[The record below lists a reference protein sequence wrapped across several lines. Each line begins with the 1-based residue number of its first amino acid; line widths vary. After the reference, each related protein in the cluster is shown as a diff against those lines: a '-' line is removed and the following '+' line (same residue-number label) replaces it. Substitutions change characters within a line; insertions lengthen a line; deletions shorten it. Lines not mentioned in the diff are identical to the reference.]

1 MKRITPFFAL
11 LLFSASAIAK
21 DQPFRP
27 HITGIAYVR
36 LLATDAERSR
46 TFYSTVLGI
55 GPGPKRCSKSE
66 RPCFSLGQVQQI
78 ELQQATAQAEPNL
91 LLELAFET
99 ANALELRRYLL
110 ANGTEATELSHSPD
124 GSQYFEVRDPEGHRI
139 VFIQSFETAN
149 WMAMVN
155 QVSTHMIHAG
165 FVVHDRGAEDRFYK
179 DILGFH
185 VYWHGGRTENETSWV
200 DMQVPD
206 GTDWLEYMLNV
217 PANASHKTLG
227 VMNHIALGVPD
238 IHAAQQQLIKNG
250 WKQTEEPKIGRD
262 GKWQLNLYD
271 PDETRVELME
281 FKPTKEP
288 CCSSYTGPHPGPRQ

>member
-1 MKRITPFFAL
+1 
-11 LLFSASAIAK
+11 
-21 DQPFRP
+21 
-27 HITGIAYVR
+27 
-36 LLATDAERSR
+36 
-46 TFYSTVLGI
+46 
-55 GPGPKRCSKSE
+55 
-66 RPCFSLGQVQQI
+66 
-78 ELQQATAQAEPNL
+78 
-91 LLELAFET
+91 
-99 ANALELRRYLL
+99 
-110 ANGTEATELSHSPD
+110 
-124 GSQYFEVRDPEGHRI
+124 
-139 VFIQSFETAN
+139 
-149 WMAMVN
+149 
-155 QVSTHMIHAG
+155 
-165 FVVHDRGAEDRFYK
+165 
-179 DILGFH
+179 